1 MGRLNKQRA
10 PVVFGLI
17 VVTLMLAMLGCT
29 RVDDATP
36 TPVATATGTAQPP
49 TATPSPPTVTATPLP
64 PTPTRTPTPPTPT
77 PIPTLVPIPECEV
90 GMRLE
95 PGEVCA
101 YEDDVESDFVLAVLE
116 DGSTSLDGSVG
127 TLENASRI
135 ARPGDK
141 LCTCGLETEAE
152 GLSRT
157 ITALPELLPA
167 VELPSFER
175 TRQPYHQACEIGME
189 LLTDEICRFPE
200 TYCYFDVSLDG
211 VGSFLELKDANEISV
226 RDFDLADLTI
236 GFSASASD
244 ERWTISEVSSA
255 GEGIDQPNKTL
266 CAANPLVTELHTA
279 ISYRE
284 YDAVRRLID
293 AGADVNGRNEY
304 GLPALNT
311 AVVWAQEPAMI
322 KLLIEAGADTE
333 IRDYNGS
340 PVIFETPSL
349 YTPDLRNHHPQSLEL
364 LQALVGG
371 GADIYSL
378 DGQGRTLLE
387 YAIWTN
393 HIEIIR
399 YLLDSGVDP
408 NERVHGSPA
417 LEVALRNER
426 IGAMSLLIEAGADV
440 NIRYPHGSFVAHS
453 SMGPEI
459 SEEMFLLLTDAGL
472 DIHAI
477 DGWSGQPTW
486 WTALQEGAESKL
498 RILLDTGV
506 NPNTCDS
513 NGNAALRQA
522 IELDNAEAVSM
533 LIDAGADVN
542 AVDSDGNPLVT
553 VALLKEGEDTV
564 RNLLNAGAD
573 PNARTVEGD
582 PLLALALPDGR
593 VEIVLLLVGA
603 GADVNAIDSDGKTM
617 LELARQ
623 VASPPIVQYLIQEG
637 AE

>member
-1 MGRLNKQRA
+1 
-10 PVVFGLI
+10 
-17 VVTLMLAMLGCT
+17 
-29 RVDDATP
+29 
-36 TPVATATGTAQPP
+36 
-49 TATPSPPTVTATPLP
+49 
-64 PTPTRTPTPPTPT
+64 
-77 PIPTLVPIPECEV
+77 
-90 GMRLE
+90 MRLE
-95 PGEVCA
+95 PGELCA
-101 YEDDVESDFVLAVLE
+101 YRDQVESDFVLAVLE

-141 LCTCGLETEAE
+141 LCMCGLETESE
-152 GLSRT
+152 GMSRT
-157 ITALPELLPA
+157 ITALPEPQPA

-175 TRQPYHQACEIGME
+175 TRQPFHQGCEVGME
-189 LLTDEICRFPE
+189 LLTDEICKFPG
-200 TYCYFDVSLDG
+200 TRCYFDVSLDG
-211 VGSFLELKDANEISV
+211 VGSFLELKDPNEIEV
-226 RDFDLADLTI
+226 RDFELDDLTI
-236 GFSASASD
+236 SFSARAS
-244 ERWTISEVSSA
+244 EGQWIISEVA
-255 GEGIDQPNKTL
+255 FVRTGIEEPFPTL
-266 CAANPLVTELHTA
+266 CAADPLVMELHTA
-279 ISYRE
+279 ITYRE
-284 YDAVRRLID
+284 YAEVRRLLE
-293 AGADVNGRNEY
+293 AGADVNGRNML
-304 GLPALNT
+304 GLPPLAMAVIRALDPEM
-311 AVVWAQEPAMI
+311 VQ
-322 KLLIEAGADTE
+322 LLLDAGADTE

-340 PVIFETPSL
+340 PVIFATPSL

-417 LEVALRNER
+417 FEVALRNER

-440 NIRYPHGSFVAHS
+440 NIRHPRGSLVAHS

-477 DGWSGQPTW
+477 DGRSGQPTW

-498 RILLDTGV
+498 RILLDAGV
-506 NPNTCDS
+506 NLNTCDS
-513 NGNAALRQA
+513 DGNSALRRA
-522 IELDNAEAVSM
+522 IELGNAKAVPM

-603 GADVNAIDSDGKTM
+603 GADVNARDSDGKTM

-623 VASPPIVQYLIQEG
+623 VAPPEIVQYLIHVG

>member
-1 MGRLNKQRA
+1 
-10 PVVFGLI
+10 
-17 VVTLMLAMLGCT
+17 
-29 RVDDATP
+29 
-36 TPVATATGTAQPP
+36 
-49 TATPSPPTVTATPLP
+49 
-64 PTPTRTPTPPTPT
+64 
-77 PIPTLVPIPECEV
+77 
-90 GMRLE
+90 MRLE

-101 YEDDVESDFVLAVLE
+101 YEDGVESDFVLAVLE

-157 ITALPELLPA
+157 ITALPEPLPEVA
-167 VELPSFER
+167 LPSFER
-175 TRQPYHQACEIGME
+175 PTKPFHQDCEVGME
-189 LLTDEICRFPE
+189 LLADETCRFPG

-311 AVVWAQEPAMI
+311 AVVWAQEPEMI

-378 DGQGRTLLE
+378 DGQGLTLLRS
-387 YAIWTN
+387 AIWTN

-408 NERVHGSPA
+408 NERDH
-417 LEVALRNER
+417 L
-426 IGAMSLLIEAGADV
+426 
-440 NIRYPHGSFVAHS
+440 
-453 SMGPEI
+453 GPR
-459 SEEMFLLLTDAGL
+459 A
-472 DIHAI
+472 
-477 DGWSGQPTW
+477 
-486 WTALQEGAESKL
+486 
-498 RILLDTGV
+498 
-506 NPNTCDS
+506 
-513 NGNAALRQA
+513 
-522 IELDNAEAVSM
+522 
-533 LIDAGADVN
+533 
-542 AVDSDGNPLVT
+542 
-553 VALLKEGEDTV
+553 
-564 RNLLNAGAD
+564 
-573 PNARTVEGD
+573 
-582 PLLALALPDGR
+582 
-593 VEIVLLLVGA
+593 
-603 GADVNAIDSDGKTM
+603 
-617 LELARQ
+617 
-623 VASPPIVQYLIQEG
+623 
-637 AE
+637 

>member
-1 MGRLNKQRA
+1 
-10 PVVFGLI
+10 
-17 VVTLMLAMLGCT
+17 
-29 RVDDATP
+29 
-36 TPVATATGTAQPP
+36 
-49 TATPSPPTVTATPLP
+49 
-64 PTPTRTPTPPTPT
+64 
-77 PIPTLVPIPECEV
+77 
-90 GMRLE
+90 MRLE

-101 YEDDVESDFVLAVLE
+101 YRDEVESDFVLAVLE

-141 LCTCGLETEAE
+141 LCTCGLETESD

-157 ITALPELLPA
+157 ITALPKPLPEVA
-167 VELPSFER
+167 LPSFER
-175 TRQPYHQACEIGME
+175 PTKPFHQDCEVGME
-189 LLTDEICRFPE
+189 LLADETCRFPG

-311 AVVWAQEPAMI
+311 AVVWAQEPEMI
-322 KLLIEAGADTE
+322 RLLIEAGADTE
-333 IRDYNGS
+333 IRDWNGS

-417 LEVALRNER
+417 FEVALRNER

-440 NIRYPHGSFVAHS
+440 NIRHPRGSLVAHS

-477 DGWSGQPTW
+477 DGRSGQPTW

-506 NPNTCDS
+506 NPNACDS
-513 NGNAALRQA
+513 NGNAALRRA
-522 IELDNAEAVSM
+522 IELGNAEAVSM
-533 LIDAGADVN
+533 LINAGADVN
-542 AVDSDGNPLVT
+542 ATDSDEN
-553 VALLKEGEDTV
+553 
-564 RNLLNAGAD
+564 
-573 PNARTVEGD
+573 
-582 PLLALALPDGR
+582 
-593 VEIVLLLVGA
+593 
-603 GADVNAIDSDGKTM
+603 TM

-623 VASPPIVQYLIQEG
+623 AASPAIVQYLIDAG